1 MMSELDGLPV
11 ASLMERYGVNRSQI
25 YVRLDAIKKI
35 DPSLVPVRR
44 GRRSFVSSELLGH
57 LDSIAALLEQ
67 GFTTEEAAE
76 KALGASSKTTTQPD
90 VWPDSLARQD
100 SSDLSTRD
108 LIGLLLANVQRPVVQ
123 PDRLAVFRDLQAIAD
138 HDWRPS
144 TSQLCEILE
153 LSSITGNEFERYGFR
168 FTRQGKNGTESA
180 WKVEKI

>member
-1 MMSELDGLPV
+1 MSELDGLPV

-57 LDSIAALLEQ
+57 LDSIAALLQQ
-67 GFTTEEAAE
+67 GLTTDEAAE
-76 KALGASSKTTTQPD
+76 QVLGATGQSSTQPD

-108 LIGLLLANVQRPVVQ
+108 LIGLLLANAQRPVA
-123 PDRLAVFRDLQAIAD
+123 PKDRLAMFKDLQAIVD

-153 LSSITGNEFERYGFR
+153 LSSLSGNEFERYGFR
-168 FTRQGKNGTESA
+168 FIRQGKNGTESA
-180 WKVEKI
+180 WKVERA